1 MVQCIHSSTHNK
13 GSILDILLSK
23 SKNHVCNLK
32 ILNDKSYC
40 YSDHYPITFDI
51 KTKCIRRNLPKRK
64 MYNFNRADW
73 PSIKSEL
80 DSVNW
85 ASVMD
90 SIEPDIS
97 WMNFKIILNN
107 IINKFVPLVNI
118 KTEFKSPWF
127 DSECYRKCKEKEKLH
142 KKFKNSKSLNNEI
155 KFKVCRKEFK
165 NLVKVKMRAN
175 RCDSNRN
182 TLTKKFWSHVKS
194 ASKNT
199 RIPETIYLKG
209 KSSSDTKVKAD
220 MFNKFFFDQFSE
232 GSNYDIDTCFH
243 SDNNF
248 DIDFNT
254 DKIRDIL
261 RNIDCNKAQ
270 GPDNI
275 HRVILKT
282 CANSLA
288 RPLSILFQLIYNT
301 GILPAEW
308 KRANIVPVFKKGA
321 KENIENYRPIS
332 LTCISA
338 KVMERIIYDEVFSRT
353 HHLIDSRQNG
363 FLKNNSC
370 AMNLTTLI
378 ESLSTNLLQDLPTD
392 IIYFDF
398 AKAFDTVN
406 HDLILSKLKYQ
417 YSIDGR
423 MLKFFKSY
431 LSNRTQRV
439 VLDNC
444 TSDIV
449 DVLSGVPQGSIL
461 GPLLFVLFINDIFNN
476 IDKNSLIGL
485 YADDTKLSRKIETW
499 SDCDILQRDIDTLN
513 NWCISNKMKFNTEK
527 CKVPTVTK
535 SEPMFRSV
543 LPFCKYSYTLGDKIL
558 DYTACERDLGI
569 LINER
574 LDWHEHHDYLL
585 KKGYQMLGMTKRTCH
600 FVFDR
605 GKKRML
611 YLTLVRS
618 NFEHCSTIWRP
629 VNIVDL
635 SKFEALQ
642 KRAIRWINSE
652 EAYRYSDEIYAIR
665 CREAN
670 ILPLQLHFELNDLVF
685 FYKIIYDLIPV
696 SLPAYISPYNGESRL
711 RNTRMDE
718 ISYVVND
725 NTVIPLNTANSNS
738 KFFKSF
744 FYRTMHS

>member
-1 MVQCIHSSTHNK
+1 
-13 GSILDILLSK
+13 
-23 SKNHVCNLK
+23 
-32 ILNDKSYC
+32 
-40 YSDHYPITFDI
+40 
-51 KTKCIRRNLPKRK
+51 
-64 MYNFNRADW
+64 MYNFNRADG

-85 ASVMD
+85 ASAMD
-90 SIEPDIS
+90 SIEADIS
-97 WMNFKIILNN
+97 WMNFKIILNS
-107 IINKFVPLVNI
+107 IINKSVPLVNI

-142 KKFKNSKSLNNEI
+142 KKFKNSRSLNNEI

-165 NLVKVKMRAN
+165 NLVKAKMRAN
-175 RCDSNRN
+175 LCNSNRN
-182 TLTKKFWSHVKS
+182 ILTKKFWSHVKS

-209 KSSSDTKVKAD
+209 RSSSDTKVKAD

-232 GSNYDIDTCFH
+232 GSNYDIDICFQ

-254 DKIRDIL
+254 DKVRDIL
-261 RNIDCNKAQ
+261 RNLDCNKAQ

-275 HRVILKT
+275 HGVILKT

-288 RPLSILFQLIYNT
+288 LPHSILFQIIYNT

-308 KRANIVPVFKKGA
+308 KRANIVPVFKKGV

-338 KVMERIIYDEVFSRT
+338 KVMERIIYDELFSRT
-353 HHLIDSRQNG
+353 YHLIDSRQNG

-370 AMNLTTLI
+370 AMNSTTLI

-392 IIYFDF
+392 TIYFDF

-431 LSNRTQRV
+431 LFNRTQRV

-444 TSDIV
+444 TSDTV

-476 IDKNSLIGL
+476 IDKNTLIGL
-485 YADDTKLSRKIETW
+485 YADDTELSRKIETW

-513 NWCISNKMKFNTEK
+513 NWCISNKMKFNTGK
-527 CKVPTVTK
+527 CKILTVAK
-535 SEPMFRSV
+535 SEPMFTNE

-558 DYTACERDLGI
+558 DYTSCERDLGI
-569 LINER
+569 LTNER
-574 LDWHEHHDYLL
+574 LDWHEHHDYVL

-611 YLTLVRS
+611 YLIFIVRS

-635 SKFEALQ
+635 RKFEALQ
-642 KRAIRWINSE
+642 KRAIKWINSE
-652 EAYRYSDEIYAIR
+652 EANRYSDEIYAIR
-665 CREAN
+665 CREVN

-685 FYKIIYDLIPV
+685 FYKIVYDLIPV
-696 SLPAYISPYNGESRL
+696 SLPAYILPYNGESRL
-711 RNTRMDE
+711 RSTRMDE
-718 ISYVVND
+718 MSYAVND
-725 NTVIPLNTANSNS
+725 NTVIPLDTAHSNS

-744 FYRTMHS
+744 FYRTMHCWNSLPLGIHKSCTLVKFKLEVKNFLWNKLLSNNSLEMG

>member
-1 MVQCIHSSTHNK
+1 MH
-13 GSILDILLSK
+13 
-23 SKNHVCNLK
+23 
-32 ILNDKSYC
+32 
-40 YSDHYPITFDI
+40 
-51 KTKCIRRNLPKRK
+51 
-64 MYNFNRADW
+64 
-73 PSIKSEL
+73 
-80 DSVNW
+80 
-85 ASVMD
+85 
-90 SIEPDIS
+90 
-97 WMNFKIILNN
+97 FKIILNN
-107 IINKFVPLVNI
+107 ITNKFVPLVNI

-127 DSECYRKCKEKEKLH
+127 DSECYRKCREKENLH
-142 KKFKNSKSLNNEI
+142 KKFKYNKSLNNEL

-165 NLVKVKMRAN
+165 NLVKAKMRAN
-175 RCDSNRN
+175 LCDTNRN

-199 RIPETIYLKG
+199 HIPETIYLRG

-220 MFNKFFFDQFSE
+220 MFNRFFFDQFSE
-232 GSNYDIDTCFH
+232 GSSYDIDIHFQT
-243 SDNNF
+243 DNDF

-254 DKIRDIL
+254 IKIRDIL

-275 HRVILKT
+275 HGVILKT

-288 RPLSILFQLIYNT
+288 QPLSILFKLIYNT

-308 KRANIVPVFKKGA
+308 KRANVVPVFKKGV

-332 LTCISA
+332 LTCITS
-338 KVMERIIYDEVFSRT
+338 KVMERIMYDELFSRT
-353 HHLIDSRQNG
+353 QHFIDSRQNG

-378 ESLSTNLLQDLPTD
+378 ESLSTNLLQNLPTD

-417 YSIDGR
+417 YKIGR
-423 MLKFFKSY
+423 THAKVFQQLPEKP
-431 LSNRTQRV
+431 NPNRV

-444 TSDIV
+444 TSDII

-461 GPLLFVLFINDIFNN
+461 GPLLFVLFINDIFHN

-485 YADDTKLSRKIETW
+485 YADNTKLSRKIAT
-499 SDCDILQRDIDTLN
+499 STDCDILQHDIDTLN
-513 NWCISNKMKFNTEK
+513 KWCISNKMKFNTDK
-527 CKVPTVTK
+527 CKVLTVTK
-535 SEPMFRSV
+535 SEPMFINE
-543 LPFCKYSYTLGDKIL
+543 LPFCKYSYTLGQKIL
-558 DYTACERDLGI
+558 DYTSCERDLGI

-600 FVFDR
+600 FIFDR

-629 VNIVDL
+629 VTVVDIR
-635 SKFEALQ
+635 KFEALQ
-642 KRAIRWINSE
+642 KRAIKWINCE
-652 EAYRYSDEIYAIR
+652 EANSYSDEIYAIR
-665 CREAN
+665 CRQVD
-670 ILPLQLHFELNDLVF
+670 ILPLQLHFELNDLIF
-685 FYKIIYDLIPV
+685 FYKIIYELIPV
-696 SLPAYISPYNGESRL
+696 SLPAYISPYSGDSRL
-711 RNTRMDE
+711 RNTRMDDM
-718 ISYVVND
+718 SYVVND
-725 NTVIPLNTANSNS
+725 NTAISLNTAHS
-738 KFFKSF
+738 KQHIFQIFLL
-744 FYRTMHS
+744 